1 MRRMRSAKRPRR
13 RGSPRRKTRKLKTSS
28 GRSPGRIGF
37 RLS

>member
-1 MRRMRSAKRPRR
+1 MRRMKSRKRAR
-13 RGSPRRKTRKLKTSS
+13 RGSPRRRKTRKIKTSS